1 VLGYAIERKGSA
13 DFLFFFFFFFWV
25 DLQFWLVTKKKFGIP
40 ERVSKEVSSRRVQ
53 QLCGVCRI
61 EK

>member
-1 VLGYAIERKGSA
+1 MLGYAIESKGSA
-13 DFLFFFFFFFWV
+13 DFSVFVLGR
-25 DLQFWLVTKKKFGIP
+25 LQFWLVTKFFFDIP

>member
-13 DFLFFFFFFFWV
+13 DFLFFFFGFGLITV
-25 DLQFWLVTKKKFGIP
+25 LACHQKKKFGIP